1 MDIVDQRRVL
11 AVLLSDDPTNSSGPM
26 NTALLITVLVLTMA
40 LGAFPIVGTAVVA
53 NALAEDLTMSLTL
66 FGAGVAVN
74 TAFGA
79 VFAPISGRLSDRHGG
94 KWSCVLVLLSSGIGL
109 LILACAPSASVLIF
123 GLFVSSYGQ

>member
-1 MDIVDQRRVL
+1 
-11 AVLLSDDPTNSSGPM
+11 M

-79 VFAPISGRLSDRHGG
+79 V
-94 KWSCVLVLLSSGIGL
+94 
-109 LILACAPSASVLIF
+109 SV
-123 GLFVSSYGQ
+123 SYTHLTLPTTPYV

>member
-1 MDIVDQRRVL
+1 
-11 AVLLSDDPTNSSGPM
+11 M

-79 VFAPISGRLSDRHGG
+79 YFRTYIWPAERSTRRQVVMRSGLTVFGYRPTHL
-94 KWSCVLVLLSSGIGL
+94 GL
-109 LILACAPSASVLIF
+109 RSICLRIDIWPLCL
-123 GLFVSSYGQ
+123 SYG

>member
-11 AVLLSDDPTNSSGPM
+11 AVLLSDDPTNSSSPT

-79 VFAPISGRLSDRHGG
+79 VFAPVSGRLSDRH
-94 KWSCVLVLLSSGIGL
+94 
-109 LILACAPSASVLIF
+109 
-123 GLFVSSYGQ
+123 